1 MKYKNYCFAINS
13 YPQALETI
21 NSCINNNILPTIYIK
36 NFIIQRMGKEWLI
49 ELNNLLKEKK
59 FKKNYKLFV
68 DCKKNYGLL
77 IDLIELK
84 IDFLKTQADKNT
96 LKRLKQIAIKNKVL
110 LNPNFSVVDLSRIN
124 NVDRKIVNILTN

>member
-110 LNPNFSVVDLSRIN
+110 LNPSFSVVDLSRIN